1 MLGFIFEVIASL
13 ILILYYVIESIVIKL
28 VPVKLRNSKNVSGQ
42 VVVVTGAGGGI
53 GRLLALKLA
62 RLGCK
67 VVCWDVIKQ
76 GLNHLSLFLID
87 GTKVFEYCILN
98 LANDETVRLIQ
109 KENGEA
115 YAYQVDLIKK
125 EDVYQLADQV
135 KKEIGNVRYNSTI
148 FFINVK

>member
-1 MLGFIFEVIASL
+1 M
-13 ILILYYVIESIVIKL
+13 
-28 VPVKLRNSKNVSGQ
+28 
-42 VVVVTGAGGGI
+42 
-53 GRLLALKLA
+53 
-62 RLGCK
+62 
-67 VVCWDVIKQ
+67 
-76 GLNHLSLFLID
+76 SLFLID

>member
-1 MLGFIFEVIASL
+1 M
-13 ILILYYVIESIVIKL
+13 
-28 VPVKLRNSKNVSGQ
+28 
-42 VVVVTGAGGGI
+42 
-53 GRLLALKLA
+53 
-62 RLGCK
+62 
-67 VVCWDVIKQ
+67 
-76 GLNHLSLFLID
+76 
-87 GTKVFEYCILN
+87 
-98 LANDETVRLIQ
+98 RLIQ